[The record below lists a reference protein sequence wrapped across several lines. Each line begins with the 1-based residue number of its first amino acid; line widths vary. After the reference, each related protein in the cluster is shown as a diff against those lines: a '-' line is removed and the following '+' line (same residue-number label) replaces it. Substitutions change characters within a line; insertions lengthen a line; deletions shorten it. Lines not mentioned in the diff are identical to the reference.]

1 MALRCFLFSSDEGT
15 VANLR
20 QILDGLGV
28 DAEPC
33 PDAVKAA
40 EKITNQ
46 CFQIVIIDWDQQ
58 PATFCGPGRDLLPT
72 PPRQPP
78 RPLPPRLRLP

>member
-28 DAEPC
+28 EPEPC
-33 PDAVKAA
+33 SDAVTAA

-46 CFQIVIIDWDQQ
+46 SFQIVIIDCDQQ
-58 PATFCGPGRDLLPT
+58 PEAGVLLNT
-72 PPRQPP
+72 ARE
-78 RPLPPRLRLP
+78 RNVAAGMA